1 MLLTLLTSV
10 KAVFGSLPTSP
21 SASNRSEYMM
31 CVMGN
36 GRVEET
42 RVVKSEDSPAVIV
55 LREFGK
61 PEYSGKRVWVKDA
74 SLNNRFP
81 HRFRLFT
88 HSDGSIKARMIDP
101 RRR

>member
-10 KAVFGSLPTSP
+10 RSVWNALPKTKSK
-21 SASNRSEYMM
+21 SEYMM
-31 CVMGN
+31 CVMGI

-42 RVVKSEDSPAVIV
+42 RIVKSEESPAVCV

-61 PEYSGKRVWVKDA
+61 PEYSGKRVWVADHG
-74 SLNNRFP
+74 LHNRFP

-88 HSDGSIKARMIDP
+88 HSDGTVKARMIDP

>member
-10 KAVFGSLPTSP
+10 KAVFGSLPKTKSK
-21 SASNRSEYMM
+21 SEYMM

-42 RVVKSEDSPAVIV
+42 RIVKSEDSPAVIV

-61 PEYSGKRVWVKDA
+61 PEYSGKRVWVADHG
-74 SLNNRFP
+74 LNNRFP
-81 HRFRLFT
+81 HRFRVFT